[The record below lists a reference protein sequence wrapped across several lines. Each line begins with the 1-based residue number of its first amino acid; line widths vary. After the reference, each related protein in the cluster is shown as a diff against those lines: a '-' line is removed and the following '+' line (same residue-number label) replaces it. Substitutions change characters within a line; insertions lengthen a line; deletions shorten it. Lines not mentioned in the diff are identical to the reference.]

1 MKHLLARRG
10 KELRLD
16 DGEDPQSGEEG
27 RAGTALYA
35 AYQTV
40 AYSAPPVVHGRVP
53 KNIYGNLDIYV
64 PSMVPP
70 GGTHIPH
77 PETARAAR
85 ILGIDY
91 ADAVTGF
98 AFKGRHGT
106 AVVTGAVVASVCREA
121 VEDVIRGLEDEAIQQ
136 EEVRRSLEALKMWRR
151 FLRGLRIRARIGGY
165 EIEGERAVDDERV
178 KNEEEEEDEE
188 EEEEE
193 EVEEDEDEAG
203 GFLPDAE
210 GRVGAELAAGVFFGK
225 KSKEYEEAEGGGFLP
240 DAEHSDGDGGGGFM
254 VSEEEDGGEVANYA
268 NKHGMKRAELHGSRF
283 YNHYEGVSG
292 DFPDEPHDTGVQEG
306 LSADKILNI
315 VGSDMRRKFYGRGS
329 EHNGEDEEPEDAVG
343 WQKSEP
349 QIQLRAP
356 RERKEQCEDSK
367 VDDMIGD
374 SLDTEGGFNVGE
386 ESESSSPK
394 TKNNAIQL
402 ETSLPTSHQ
411 DLPDDELAEA
421 FMLQKMHEN
430 DNVRPINP
438 ANPNTLQS
446 VKSLSLISPAPENQT
461 SAAMKP
467 RNAEAEATQPIQ
479 PFDMN
484 ASINE
489 TSKNIVY
496 KEKFKAADDK
506 NEDTESNKDGPIQ
519 ESNPTGETSEED
531 AGSLLSHDP
540 SDEDADPEWLA

>member
-1 MKHLLARRG
+1 MKHVPARRG
-10 KELRLD
+10 KESRLD

-27 RAGTALYA
+27 SAGTALYA

-40 AYSAPPVVHGRVP
+40 AYSAPPVVHGRIP

-121 VEDVIRGLEDEAIQQ
+121 VEDVIRGLEDEATQQ

-151 FLRGLRIRARIGGY
+151 FLKGLRIRARIGGY
-165 EIEGERAVDDERV
+165 EIEGERAADDERI
-178 KNEEEEEDEE
+178 KNKEEEEEEEEDEE
-188 EEEEE
+188 EEEE
-193 EVEEDEDEAG
+193 DEAG
-203 GFLPDAE
+203 GFLLDAE
-210 GRVGAELAAGVFFGK
+210 GRVGAESTAGVFIRK
-225 KSKEYEEAEGGGFLP
+225 QSKEYKEAEGGGFLT

-254 VSEEEDGGEVANYA
+254 VSEEEDGGEVVNYA
-268 NKHGMKRAELHGSRF
+268 NEHGMKRPELHGSRF

-292 DFPDEPHDTGVQEG
+292 DYPDEPNDTGVQEG
-306 LSADKILNI
+306 LSTDGILNI
-315 VGSDMRRKFYGRGS
+315 VGSDMRRNLYGGES
-329 EHNGEDEEPEDAVG
+329 ENNAQDEEPEDAIG

-349 QIQLRAP
+349 QIQLRARP
-356 RERKEQCEDSK
+356 EREEQCEEFK
-367 VDDMIGD
+367 VNNAIGD

-386 ESESSSPK
+386 ESESSS
-394 TKNNAIQL
+394 L
-402 ETSLPTSHQ
+402 ETPLPTSHQ

-438 ANPNTLQS
+438 VNPNTLQI
-446 VKSLSLISPAPENQT
+446 VKSLSLISPTPENQSST
-461 SAAMKP
+461 AMKP
-467 RNAEAEATQPIQ
+467 RNPEAKATQPIQ

-484 ASINE
+484 ENINE
-489 TSKNIVY
+489 TSKDKIY
-496 KEKFKAADDK
+496 KEKHAAADAK
-506 NEDTESNKDGPIQ
+506 NEDTKINNENGAIQ